1 MKPDKPLLELK
12 EIIKRYHLDA
22 GDVVAL
28 DHINLQIM
36 SGEMFAV
43 TGPSG
48 SGKSTLM
55 NILGC
60 LDTPDEGEYI
70 LDGEDVSEMEGDQ
83 LSDIRNRKIGFV
95 FQSFNLLPRLSA
107 LENVEMPLLYAGVR
121 NARAAAAEALETV
134 GLADRMHH
142 EPAQLSGGQRQRV
155 AIARAIVNNPAII
168 LADEPTG
175 NLDSRVGRDILNL
188 FHDLN
193 RQGRTIVIVTHDAG
207 VAKHCAREARI
218 RDGRVTEILDHPPII
233 RDDAAELEPPLAA
246 AG

>member
-1 MKPDKPLLELK
+1 MKPDKPLLELR

-22 GDVVAL
+22 GDVLAL
-28 DHINLQIM
+28 DRINLQIM
-36 SGEMFAV
+36 PGEMFAI

-60 LDTPDEGEYI
+60 LDVADEGEYI
-70 LDGEDVSEMEGDQ
+70 LDGEDVSELQGDE

-107 LENVEMPLLYAGVR
+107 LENVEMPLLYAGIANPR
-121 NARAAAAEALETV
+121 NVATEALETV

-188 FHDLN
+188 FHELN
-193 RQGRTIVIVTHDAG
+193 RQGRTIVIVTHDSG

-233 RDDAAELEPPLAA
+233 RDDTAELEPPLAA

>member
-1 MKPDKPLLELK
+1 MELDKPLLELK
-12 EIIKRYHLDA
+12 QIVKRYHLDA
-22 GDVVAL
+22 GDVLAL

-36 SGEMFAV
+36 PREMFAI

-60 LDTPDEGEYI
+60 LDVADEGEYI
-70 LDGEDVSEMEGDQ
+70 LDGEDVSELQGDE
-83 LSDIRNRKIGFV
+83 LSVIRNRKIGFV

-107 LENVEMPLLYAGVR
+107 LENVEMPLLYAGIR
-121 NARAAAAEALETV
+121 NAREAATEALETV
-134 GLADRMHH
+134 GLAERVHH

-155 AIARAIVNNPAII
+155 AIARAIVTNPAII

-193 RQGRTIVIVTHDAG
+193 RQGRTIVMVTHDSN

-218 RDGRVTEILDHPPII
+218 RDGRVTDILGHPPIGTQ
-233 RDDAAELEPPLAA
+233 DVADMQPPLAA

>member
-1 MKPDKPLLELK
+1 MESVKPILELK
-12 EIIKRYHLDA
+12 QIIKRYHLDA
-22 GDVVAL
+22 GDVLAL
-28 DHINLQIM
+28 DRINLQILL
-36 SGEMFAV
+36 GEMFAI

-48 SGKSTLM
+48 SGKTTLM

-60 LDTPDEGEYI
+60 LDVADEGEYI
-70 LDGEDVSEMEGDQ
+70 LDGEDVSELEGDA
-83 LSDIRNRKIGFV
+83 LSNIRNRKIGFV

-121 NARAAAAEALETV
+121 HARDVATEALETV
-134 GLADRMHH
+134 GLAERLHH

-155 AIARAIVNNPAII
+155 AIARAIVTNPAII

-193 RQGRTIVIVTHDAG
+193 AQGRTIVVVTHDSG

-218 RDGRVTEILDHPPII
+218 RDGRVVDILEHPSVHTSGTAEID
-233 RDDAAELEPPLAA
+233 PPLAA
-246 AG
+246 TG

>member
-1 MKPDKPLLELK
+1 MESVKPLLELK
-12 EIIKRYHLDA
+12 DIVKRYHLDA
-22 GDVVAL
+22 GDVLAL
-28 DHINLQIM
+28 DRINLQILR
-36 SGEMFAV
+36 GEMFAI

-60 LDTPDEGEYI
+60 LDVADQGEYI
-70 LDGEDVSEMEGDQ
+70 LDGEDVSELAGDQ
-83 LSDIRNRKIGFV
+83 LSSIRNRKIGFV

-107 LENVEMPLLYAGVR
+107 LENVEMPLLYAGVHR
-121 NARAAAAEALETV
+121 AREVATEALETV
-134 GLADRMHH
+134 GLAERIHH
-142 EPAQLSGGQRQRV
+142 EPSQLSGGQRQRV
-155 AIARAIVNNPAII
+155 AIARAIVTNPAII

-193 RQGRTIVIVTHDAG
+193 AQGRTIVIVTHDSG

-218 RDGRVTEILDHPPII
+218 RDGRVTDILEHPPIHMGGATEM
-233 RDDAAELEPPLAA
+233 DPPLAA

>member
-1 MKPDKPLLELK
+1 MESAKPLLELNQ
-12 EIIKRYHLDA
+12 IVKRYHLDA
-22 GDVVAL
+22 GDVLAL
-28 DHINLQIM
+28 DRIDLQIM
-36 SGEMFAV
+36 LGEMFAI

-60 LDTPDEGEYI
+60 LDVADDGTYI
-70 LDGEDVSEMEGDQ
+70 LDGEDVSELQGDE
-83 LSDIRNRKIGFV
+83 LSSIRNRKIGFV

-121 NARAAAAEALETV
+121 HARSVASEALETV
-134 GLADRMHH
+134 GLAERMHH
-142 EPAQLSGGQRQRV
+142 EPSQLSGGQRQRV
-155 AIARAIVNNPAII
+155 AIARAIVTNPAII

-193 RQGRTIVIVTHDAG
+193 TQGRTIVVVTHDSA

-218 RDGRVTEILDHPPII
+218 RDGRVTDILEHPPI
-233 RDDAAELEPPLAA
+233 RADGAVEVDPPLAA

>member
-1 MKPDKPLLELK
+1 MNPEKPLLELK
-12 EIIKRYHLDA
+12 EIVKRYHLDA
-22 GDVVAL
+22 GDVLAL
-28 DHINLQIM
+28 DRINLQIM
-36 SGEMFAV
+36 PGEMFAI

-60 LDTPDEGEYI
+60 LDVADQGEYI
-70 LDGEDVSEMEGDQ
+70 LDGEDVSELQGDE

-107 LENVEMPLLYAGVR
+107 LENVEMPLLYSGHR
-121 NARAAAAEALETV
+121 HPREAATEALETV

-193 RQGRTIVIVTHDAG
+193 RQGRTIVVVTHDSG

-218 RDGRVTEILDHPPII
+218 RDGRVTEILEHPPVN
-233 RDDAAELEPPLAA
+233 DHELMGVEAPVAA